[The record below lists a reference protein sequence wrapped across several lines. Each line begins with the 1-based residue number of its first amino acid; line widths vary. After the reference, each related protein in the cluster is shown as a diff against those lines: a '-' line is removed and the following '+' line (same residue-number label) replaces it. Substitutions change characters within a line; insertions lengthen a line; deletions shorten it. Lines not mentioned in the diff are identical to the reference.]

1 MRCQGV
7 NRVCRPGFV
16 TSDPFKITVWLLV
29 LEGFWW
35 PPANE
40 VAGKFSNESGSENTD
55 NTYQSFQKYSQS
67 VYKLPG
73 SGKKFHHFS
82 SNTQFWKSALCD
94 VTKVVIQRLLTPP
107 AGSATT
113 SPAATASLLSSS
125 PHCLQLQCNKLSQ
138 HC

>member
-1 MRCQGV
+1 MRCRGV

-40 VAGKFSNESGSENTD
+40 VAGKLSNESGSENTD
-55 NTYQSFQKYSQS
+55 NAYQSFQKSRVSTNFPEVGKSFITFHQTRS
-67 VYKLPG
+67 SGNG
-73 SGKKFHHFS
+73 S
-82 SNTQFWKSALCD
+82 LCD

-125 PHCLQLQCNKLSQ
+125 PHCLQLRCDKLSQ